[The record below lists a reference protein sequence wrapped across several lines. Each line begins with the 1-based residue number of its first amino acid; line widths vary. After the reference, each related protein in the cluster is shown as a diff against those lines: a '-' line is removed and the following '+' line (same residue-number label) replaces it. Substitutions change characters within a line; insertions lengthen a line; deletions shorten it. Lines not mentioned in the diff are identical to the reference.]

1 MEQAEANLNEFLNNE
16 DFPAVGMK
24 FYASSGSFLLTG
36 QGVTSEIV
44 EQISDALGME
54 LETVSS
60 KGDSENG
67 MDIKL
72 AITNW
77 KDYRDWISD
86 DQSEETEEEPD
97 DSDDDNST
105 DDLPAEVEN
114 PVVEEDETPEDAP
127 VEEPKAEKPKAK
139 AKPKKDEE
147 PVVINSIDNAEEEFK
162 TAMEDAGY
170 KVRSRSRGVGF
181 FTKVAGI
188 RQLKRTGEWEITF
201 YLPEDKKEKVVF
213 DDEALVRLEELLEE
227 VSEEEEDNEESDE

>member
-1 MEQAEANLNEFLNNE
+1 MLTKKEMMEQAEATLNEFLNKE

-24 FYASSGSFLLTG
+24 FYASNGSFLLTG
-36 QGVTSEIV
+36 SGVTSEIV
-44 EQISDALGME
+44 EQISDALGTE

-60 KGDSENG
+60 KGDSEKG

-72 AITNW
+72 AITDW

-86 DQSEETEEEPD
+86 DQSEENEEEPD

-105 DDLPAEVEN
+105 DDVPAEVEN
-114 PVVEEDETPEDAP
+114 PVVEEDDTPK
-127 VEEPKAEKPKAK
+127 EEPKAKE
-139 AKPKKDEE
+139 DEE

-162 TAMEDAGY
+162 TAMEDSGY

-188 RQLKRTGEWEITF
+188 RQLKRSGEWEITF
-201 YLPEDKKEKVVF
+201 YLPEDAKEKVVF
-213 DDEALVRLEELLEE
+213 DDEALVRLEELLETVAE
-227 VSEEEEDNEESDE
+227 DEEEEEGDE